1 MSYIFFIHVLAEVHL
16 AFFQVL
22 AITNNVAI
30 NMVEHMSL
38 PMCIYLTVV
47 LLGLEVDC
55 FLIFWV
61 FPILIYKVAAHV
73 CTTTSNRGAFL
84 LSQILSSN
92 TQGIQKQS
100 CTTKELL
107 EASQSQTSNSTIEL
121 Q

>member
-1 MSYIFFIHVLAEVHL
+1 M
-16 AFFQVL
+16 
-22 AITNNVAI
+22 

-61 FPILIYKVAAHV
+61 FPILISKVAAHV

-92 TQGIQKQS
+92 TQDIQNNPVQQK
-100 CTTKELL
+100 
-107 EASQSQTSNSTIEL
+107 NFWRYHNP
-121 Q
+121 